1 MDPIEIKGVGESIQI
16 SALEADW
23 TRVYP
28 SLIETFN
35 KQSDFFQGARIA
47 LNVETIDLKTED
59 LQSLQAELTNRNIT
73 LWAIYSTSETTLN
86 SASELGMAHS
96 LPSRAIRPTDK
107 PLFETEIIGEDAK
120 LLHRTV
126 RSGQSIH
133 YAGHVVVLGDVNP
146 GAEIV
151 AGGNVIVWGRLKGTV
166 HAGAAG
172 DEGAI
177 VCALDLAPT
186 QLRIASY
193 IAISP
198 DRRKKIK
205 PEMVRVSDGQLVA
218 EEWHESRHS

>member
-1 MDPIEIKGVGESIQI
+1 MDPIAIKGVGESIQI

-28 SLIETFN
+28 SLIETLN
-35 KQSDFFQGARIA
+35 KQADFFQGARIA
-47 LNVETIDLKTED
+47 LNVETIDLETED
-59 LQSLQAELTNRNIT
+59 LQNLQDELNNRDIT
-73 LWAIYSTSETTLN
+73 LWAIYSTSKTTLN

-96 LPSRAIRPTDK
+96 LPTRAIQSMDE
-107 PLFETEIIGEDAK
+107 PLFETEILGEDAK
-120 LLHRTV
+120 FLHRTL

-133 YAGHVVVLGDVNP
+133 YSGHVVVLGDVNP

-218 EEWHESRHS
+218 EEWHEIRHS